1 MKRFFGHAAL
11 VVATLAVGL
20 ARAEEVQVCF
30 NYGCKDAAV
39 VRFAPADLG
48 EVKSLFV
55 DVASPQ
61 AEREA
66 IARAMGALYFHAALQ
81 TPTWRD
87 RGGNVDDD
95 GAEGRMDCI
104 DHSLNTT
111 AYLAL
116 LERNGWLRFHTVA
129 DRVTRGRFL
138 AVHWGAQL
146 SETAEAAQWVVD
158 TWFLDPGNPA
168 TIYPLDE
175 WLEGAR
181 PPGTELFRFWAR
193 F

>member
-1 MKRFFGHAAL
+1 MRRFVLRAAL
-11 VVATLAVGL
+11 AAATLATGL
-20 ARAEEVQVCF
+20 AARLACAEEVTVCF

-39 VRFAPADLG
+39 VRFEPADIG
-48 EVKSLFV
+48 GVKRLFV

-66 IARAMGALYFHAALQ
+66 IARAMGSLYFHAALQ

-87 RGGNVDDD
+87 RGGNIDDD

-104 DHSLNTT
+104 DHSVNTT

-129 DRVTRGRFL
+129 NRVQRGRFL

-146 SETAEAAQWVVD
+146 SEKAEAAQWVVD

-168 TIYPLDE
+168 IIYPLDE
-175 WLEGAR
+175 WLDGAR
-181 PPGTELFRFWAR
+181 PPGTELFRF
-193 F
+193 

>member
-1 MKRFFGHAAL
+1 MRPFLCHAAL
-11 VVATLAVGL
+11 VVATLAASL
-20 ARAEEVQVCF
+20 ARAEEVKVCF

-39 VRFAPADLG
+39 VRFEPADLG
-48 EVKSLFV
+48 EVKRLFV

-66 IARAMGALYFHAALQ
+66 IARAMGTLYFHAALQ

-95 GAEGRMDCI
+95 EAEGRMDCI

-116 LERNGWLRFHTVA
+116 LERNGWLRFHAVV
-129 DRVTRGRFL
+129 DRVQRGRFL
-138 AVHWGAQL
+138 SVHWGAQL
-146 SETAEAAQWVVD
+146 SDQAGPERWVVD
-158 TWFLDPGNPA
+158 TWFLDPGMPA

-175 WLEGAR
+175 WLDGAR
-181 PPGTELFRFWAR
+181 PPGTELIRF
-193 F
+193 

>member
-1 MKRFFGHAAL
+1 MRRLFYHAAL
-11 VVATLAVGL
+11 AVATLAAGL
-20 ARAEEVQVCF
+20 ARAEEVKVCF
-30 NYGCKDAAV
+30 NYSCKDAAV
-39 VRFAPADLG
+39 VRFEPAALG
-48 EVKSLFV
+48 EVKRLFV
-55 DVASPQ
+55 DVASAH

-66 IARAMGALYFHAALQ
+66 VAQAMGTLYFHAALQ

-87 RGGNVDDD
+87 RGGNIDDD
-95 GAEGRMDCI
+95 AVDGRMDCI

-129 DRVTRGRFL
+129 ERVQRGRLL

-146 SETAEAAQWVVD
+146 NDKAGSERWVVD

-168 TIYPLDE
+168 TIYPLEE

-181 PPGTELFRFWAR
+181 PPGTELFRF
-193 F
+193 